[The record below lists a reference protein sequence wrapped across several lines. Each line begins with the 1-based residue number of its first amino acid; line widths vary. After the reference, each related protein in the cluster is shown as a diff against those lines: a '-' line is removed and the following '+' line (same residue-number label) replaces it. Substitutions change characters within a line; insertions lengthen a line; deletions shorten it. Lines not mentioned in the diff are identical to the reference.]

1 MIELGIET
9 WINFWKS
16 NVCETDWYYRL
27 RQRPDLQ
34 IVFVL
39 LVVVLSVSI
48 FAPIISPHD
57 PAVQDLYGKNQWMSA
72 DHWFGTDYLGRDLFS
87 RVVCGLQTSMT
98 IAVTTIATTFVIGTM
113 IGSYA
118 GYKGG
123 WVDNVISRVI
133 DVFLA
138 FPSIILALALV
149 TFLDSGILN
158 MILML
163 VIAQWASFAR
173 LMRGQVLVEKNAEYI
188 LSACAAG
195 LPGWWI
201 LIKHLIPNCIMSVVV
216 LATLELG
223 HVILTISTL
232 SFLGLGLSPSIPEWG
247 SMINAGLDSMRTA
260 PLNVVVPGLSITTV
274 ALLFNLAGE
283 GIRDIIDPG
292 TDAEGSLWTF

>member
-1 MIELGIET
+1 MNERGIAAL
-9 WINFWKS
+9 IMFWKS
-16 NVCETDWYYRL
+16 NVCETDWYYRF

-34 IVFVL
+34 IVFAFL
-39 LVVVLSVSI
+39 FVVLSVAI
-48 FAPIISPHD
+48 FAPMLSPQD
-57 PAVQDLYGKNQWMSA
+57 PAVQDLYGKNQWMST

-87 RVVCGLQTSMT
+87 RVICGLQTSMA
-98 IAVTTIATTFVIGTM
+98 IAVTTIAITFVVGTM

-149 TFLDSGILN
+149 TFLDPGILN

-163 VIAQWASFAR
+163 AIAQWASFAR

-188 LSACAAG
+188 LSARAAG

-201 LIKHLIPNCIMSVVV
+201 LIKHLTPNCIMSVVV
-216 LATLELG
+216 MATMELG
-223 HVILTISTL
+223 HMILTVSTL
-232 SFLGLGLSPSIPEWG
+232 SFLGLGFSPSIPEWG

-260 PLNVVVPGLSITTV
+260 PLNVVVPGLAITTV

-283 GIRDIIDPG
+283 GIRDITDPG
-292 TDAEGSLWTF
+292 MDAEGNL